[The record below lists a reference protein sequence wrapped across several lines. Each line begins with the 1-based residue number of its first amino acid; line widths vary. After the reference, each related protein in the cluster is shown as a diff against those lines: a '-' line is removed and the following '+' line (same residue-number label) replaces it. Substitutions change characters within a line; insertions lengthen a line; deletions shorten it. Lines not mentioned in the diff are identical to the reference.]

1 MSRLSCL
8 LGLLQ
13 QLNVDGVL
21 LTGRPNRRYIA
32 AYDISEG
39 MAIVCRSGCRYFT
52 DSRYLEDAQKH
63 LPDFEVQLVNRENTY
78 IKLIQN
84 AIVDFGLA
92 TLGYE
97 EEEITAGEFSRLNNA
112 LAAKLVPAQQSI
124 SEPRMIKSP
133 DEIESIR
140 TAQNITDLV
149 FTDMLGVIRAGLT
162 EKQIYAELIYR
173 IYQQGGEAPSFD
185 PVVVSGPNTSLPH
198 GVAGDRV
205 LQEGDFVTLDF
216 GCKVNGYCSDM
227 TRTVAIG
234 YATEEMQKVYH
245 TVLQAQL
252 AGLNATKSGKSGA
265 EIDAAARAVIE
276 DAGYGKYFG
285 HGYGHGVG
293 LEIHERPNCSPSWQ
307 KPIPAGCVCSAEPGI
322 YIPDKFGVRIED
334 LVVITQDGYENL
346 TKSTKSLIIL

>member
-1 MSRLSCL
+1 MSRLSRL
-8 LGLLQ
+8 LDLLQ
-13 QLNVDGVL
+13 QLNVDGIL
-21 LTGRPNRRYIA
+21 LTGRPNRRYA
-32 AYDISEG
+32 ACYDISEG
-39 MAIVCRSGCRYFT
+39 MALVCRKGCRYFT

-63 LPDFEVQLVNRENTY
+63 LPDFEVQLVDLENSY
-78 IKLIQN
+78 SKRIQN
-84 AIVDFGLA
+84 AIHDFGLS

-97 EEEITAGEFSRLNNA
+97 EEETTAGEMFRLSNA
-112 LAAKLVPAQQSI
+112 LTAGLVPVQQAV
-124 SEPRMIKSP
+124 SELRMVKDT
-133 DEIESIR
+133 DELDFIR

-149 FTDMLGVIRAGLT
+149 FTDMLNILRPGLT
-162 EKQIYAELIYR
+162 EKQVYAELIYR
-173 IYQQGGEAPSFD
+173 LYQRGGEAPAFD

-205 LQEGDFVTLDF
+205 LQQGDFVTLDF

-234 YATEEMQKVYH
+234 HATDEMRTVYDI
-245 TVLQAQL
+245 VLQAQN
-252 AGLNATKSGKSGA
+252 AGLAATKAGITGA

-276 DAGYGKYFG
+276 KASYGKFFG

-307 KPIPAGCVCSAEPGI
+307 KTIAAGCVCSAEPGI
-322 YIPDKFGVRIED
+322 YLPDKFGVRIED

-346 TKSTKSLIIL
+346 TKSAKSLIIL